1 MTKKAY
7 KGKTLKSKKRGL
19 RIFLSILLVLLIM
32 LVIFF
37 STVTWYVYNKLSKV
51 NYVKL
56 ENVVVNEGVAEQLK
70 GYRNIVLFGVDAR
83 ANTYDGSR
91 SDCIIIA
98 SINQDTKDVKLTS
111 IYRDTYV
118 YIEGYGYDKIT
129 HAYAYGGPELAINTI
144 NKNFDLN
151 ITEFV
156 AVNFDAV
163 VDIIDA
169 VGGVNIK
176 IESAELNYINDYI
189 NAVDQQMGK
198 RTPKVTRTGNQNL
211 SGVQALA
218 YSRIRYTAGG
228 DYKRAERMRD
238 VLNAGFDKI
247 KTLSVGKLNNLAD
260 ILLPK
265 VYTNITSGDII
276 ALIPDVTQ
284 YNVVAS
290 IGWPYEVKG
299 ITLDKW
305 YGVPVTLESNVQRL
319 HLELFGNDGYE
330 VSSKV
335 KEYSNGIIKKTGY
348 K

>member
-1 MTKKAY
+1 
-7 KGKTLKSKKRGL
+7 
-19 RIFLSILLVLLIM
+19 M

-56 ENVVVNEGVAEQLK
+56 ENVEINEGVSEQLK

-260 ILLPK
+260 LLLPK

-276 ALIPDVTQ
+276 AMIPDVTQ
-284 YNVVAS
+284 YNVTAS

>member
-238 VLNAGFDKI
+238 VLNA
-247 KTLSVGKLNNLAD
+247 
-260 ILLPK
+260 
-265 VYTNITSGDII
+265 
-276 ALIPDVTQ
+276 
-284 YNVVAS
+284 
-290 IGWPYEVKG
+290 
-299 ITLDKW
+299 
-305 YGVPVTLESNVQRL
+305 
-319 HLELFGNDGYE
+319 
-330 VSSKV
+330 
-335 KEYSNGIIKKTGY
+335 
-348 K
+348 